1 VEEVVQMESQEAKTA
16 LGEEAKDRSEAGA
29 FHVITSDNSGVR
41 FSKVYRI
48 KAVIRSIVVDALK
61 VMDDMWM
68 DCQDSPRLAENYHLL
83 RHYLEY
89 LKRFCE
95 GKV

>member
-1 VEEVVQMESQEAKTA
+1 MESQEAKTA
-16 LGEEAKDRSEAGA
+16 LGEGATDQPEAGA
-29 FHVITSDNSGVR
+29 FHVLTSNNSGVR
-41 FSKVYRI
+41 FSKVYRV
-48 KAVIRSIVVDALK
+48 KAVTRSIVVDALK

-68 DCQDSPRLAENYHLL
+68 DCQDSSRLAEKYHLL
-83 RHYLEY
+83 RHYLDY